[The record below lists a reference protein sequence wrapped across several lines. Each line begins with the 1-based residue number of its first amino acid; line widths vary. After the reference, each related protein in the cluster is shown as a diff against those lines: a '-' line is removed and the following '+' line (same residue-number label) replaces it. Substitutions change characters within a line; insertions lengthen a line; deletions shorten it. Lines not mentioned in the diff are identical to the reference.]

1 MGMIL
6 ALKGAVL
13 FLAIVALLIF
23 IVIAGEM
30 AIIIFLDLRNRGKRY
45 DER

>member
-6 ALKGAVL
+6 ALKGAL
-13 FLAIVALLIF
+13 MFLGIVALLIF

-30 AIIIFLDLRNRGKRY
+30 AIIIFLDLHSRRKRH

>member
-6 ALKGAVL
+6 ALKGALMFLGVL
-13 FLAIVALLIF
+13 ALLIF
-23 IVIAGEM
+23 VVIAAEM
-30 AIIIFLDLRNRGKRY
+30 AIVIFIDLHSRRKRH